1 MLRRNANARQ
11 RWGGHHQAV
20 DKWLEERQEML
31 IRYCQ
36 MAGLPPYETG
46 QKGLPSSDDIKTFC
60 QVLVDYVSTGHF
72 EIYEQLVQSADVQDE
87 EVRKITLQV
96 YPLISVTTERVLNFN
111 DKYAEVTDSD
121 PLREFDL
128 HLSALG
134 EALEVRME
142 LEDQL
147 LISLEERAAFSETQ
161 AAE

>member
-36 MAGLPPYETG
+36 MAGLPPYEKG
-46 QKGLPSSDDIKTFC
+46 PKGLPDSEDIKTFC

-72 EIYEQLVQSADVQDE
+72 EIYEQLVHSADVQDE
-87 EVRKITLQV
+87 EMRKVTLHV
-96 YPLISVTTERVLNFN
+96 YPLITVTTERVLNFN
-111 DKYAEVTDSD
+111 DKYAEVTDND
-121 PLREFDL
+121 ALREFDQD
-128 HLSALG
+128 LSTLG

-161 AAE
+161 PTD